1 MAKRPRRRAWRA
13 SVRPAALVPAGPDG
27 ARAERKAHA
36 APAGHT
42 APAEVPTGEPCS
54 GGSPRPAADVAADR
68 RLPSAPDAQVPRLL
82 RVAAA
87 WSWRAL
93 LVGLVIYLAFRAAAA
108 LRLVVLPLIAALLLA
123 ALLRPL
129 TGRLRRVG
137 MPSLTATWCTALIAV
152 LLVAGLTTL
161 VASQL
166 TANYPTMAAEV
177 QHTAADVQKFLAG
190 PPLHISGAR
199 LQQYVS
205 DLGHYLA
212 SHKALVAGTVLTG
225 GRFFA
230 EFAAGLVLML
240 FITFFLLKDGDRIW
254 GWLISGL
261 PTGARGRADRAGM
274 AAWQA
279 LESYVRGSLIVGA
292 IHAMLI
298 GLALWLLGVPLVLP
312 LIIVV
317 FAAGF
322 VPLIG
327 ILVAGALAILVTLA
341 TQGWLAAV
349 ILLAVF
355 LVENQIEGH
364 LLQPL
369 VMGRVLRL
377 HPLAIILVLAV
388 GGIVAGI
395 PGAIVAV
402 PATAV
407 VVYAWP
413 YLRDT
418 HNSPPE
424 THSPV

>member
-1 MAKRPRRRAWRA
+1 M
-13 SVRPAALVPAGPDG
+13 L
-27 ARAERKAHA
+27 
-36 APAGHT
+36 
-42 APAEVPTGEPCS
+42 
-54 GGSPRPAADVAADR
+54 
-68 RLPSAPDAQVPRLL
+68 RL
-82 RVAAA
+82 AAA
-87 WSWRAL
+87 WSWRVL

-108 LRLVVLPLIAALLLA
+108 LRLVVLPLIAALLLT

-129 TGRLRRVG
+129 TRRLRRAG
-137 MPSLTATWCTALIAV
+137 TPSLTATWCTALIAV
-152 LLVAGLTTL
+152 ILVAGLATV

-166 TANYPTMAAEV
+166 TANSPVMVAEV
-177 QHTAADVQKFLAG
+177 KHTVADAQKFLAG
-190 PPLHISGAR
+190 PPFHIDGTQ
-199 LQQYVS
+199 LQQLVS
-205 DLGHYLA
+205 NVGQYLA
-212 SHKALVAGTVLTG
+212 EHKALVAGTVLTG
-225 GRFFA
+225 GKIFL

-261 PTGARGRADRAGM
+261 PPDAWGRADRAGT

-317 FAAGF
+317 FLAGF

-377 HPLAIILVLAV
+377 HPLGIILALAV
-388 GGIVAGI
+388 GGIIAGI

-407 VVYAWP
+407 VVHAWP
-413 YLRDT
+413 HLRGNDA
-418 HNSPPE
+418 SPPQAAG
-424 THSPV
+424 TST